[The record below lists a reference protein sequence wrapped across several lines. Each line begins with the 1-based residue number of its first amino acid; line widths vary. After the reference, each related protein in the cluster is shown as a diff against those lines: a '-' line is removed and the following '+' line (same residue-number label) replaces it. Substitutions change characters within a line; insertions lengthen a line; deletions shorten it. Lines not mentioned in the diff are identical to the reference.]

1 MASWEGAGPGAKGDA
16 PSCTLRTYHQNTTQ
30 VTQLTT
36 HMQMRTGHDLPH
48 QVRSQLWKD
57 REDTQEKQSSREHTG
72 GPVTSGN
79 LNEGSGI
86 EKSARAG
93 LGGAGLGWADEHT
106 VL

>member
-16 PSCTLRTYHQNTTQ
+16 PSCTLWTYHQNTTQ

-36 HMQMRTGHDLPH
+36 HMQTRTRHDLPR

-57 REDTQEKQSSREHTG
+57 REDIQDWRKEKQSSREHTG
-72 GPVTSGN
+72 GACNQREP
-79 LNEGSGI
+79 EQGI
-86 EKSARAG
+86 WDREVSPRWAG
-93 LGGAGLGWADEHT
+93 LTKHT